1 MIVRFVLWNL
11 ADSKTNIEE
20 LRTHLRPESG
30 AVFHAWISDE
40 ATERFGA
47 ISVWDSR
54 ETEQPVD
61 QELRRL
67 IGKDPEIAELFDVEG

>member
-1 MIVRFVLWNL
+1 MIVRLVLWNL

-20 LRTHLRPESG
+20 LRTHLRPERR
-30 AVFHAWISDE
+30 AVFHAWISDD

-54 ETEQPVD
+54 DTEQPIE
-61 QELRRL
+61 QEVRDL
-67 IGKDPEIAELFDVEG
+67 IGKDPEIAELFDVAG